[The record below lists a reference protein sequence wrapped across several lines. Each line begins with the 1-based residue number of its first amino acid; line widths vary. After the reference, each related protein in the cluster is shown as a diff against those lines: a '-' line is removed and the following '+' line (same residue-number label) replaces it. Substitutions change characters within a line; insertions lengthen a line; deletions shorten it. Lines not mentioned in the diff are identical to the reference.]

1 MLTDL
6 SKAFDC
12 VNHELMIAKL
22 EAYGFSKSALEY
34 TYSYLKNRFQR
45 TKVNNTFSPWSCI
58 NSGVP
63 QGSIL
68 GPLLFNIYINDLFY
82 LLDEDKLTNYADD
95 NTPYE
100 IEKNLN
106 DVIRKLEY
114 NVELLANWFND
125 NYFKMNAENAI

>member
-1 MLTDL
+1 MLTDI

-12 VNHELMIAKL
+12 INHELMIAKL

-45 TKVNNTFSPWSCI
+45 TKVNNTFSPWSCT

-68 GPLLFNIYINDLFY
+68 GPLLFNIHINDLFY
-82 LLDEDKLTNYADD
+82 LLEEDKLINYADD
-95 NTPYE
+95 NTAYQ
-100 IEKNLN
+100 IENNLN
-106 DVIRKLEY
+106 DVIMMLEY
-114 NVELLANWFND
+114 NVKLLANWFTD
-125 NYFKMNAENAI
+125 NYFKMNAEK